1 MAVIPY
7 KWCNSRL
14 VVYVNTLEEMMERL
28 LFILFVSFGSLAL
41 GYLVQRAAAH
51 VDAVP
56 SKIIAGI
63 SIKLKLFAIVVLQPI
78 AIIYSFWTLSIQDSE
93 LFVLPLLGI
102 LTLFTGGASSLVQ
115 TKLFHIQ
122 PSRAASL
129 FVSGMFCNIGIFG
142 GLIAFVLFGPLGFG
156 IVQLFRV
163 FEEIIYYAIGFPMS
177 NMISKGTASQFRIRL
192 SLIAERPIIFIPI
205 SAIIIGFLLNVL
217 PVSAPEF
224 YGSISSVVV
233 PVMTAILGFGIGM
246 SLKIAK
252 TRDYHK
258 EVILVLITKYMI
270 IPMVII
276 PIAYLVGLPNI
287 MDGVPFKVMIIV
299 SFMPTG
305 FIALVPPVLYGFD
318 LDMANS
324 AWLVTTLA
332 LLLIFPILFLIIT

>member
-1 MAVIPY
+1 MD
-7 KWCNSRL
+7 
-14 VVYVNTLEEMMERL
+14 RL

-41 GYLVQRAAAH
+41 GYLVQRAAANIESL
-51 VDAVP
+51 P
-56 SKIIAGI
+56 TKIIDRI
-63 SIKLKLFAIVVLQPI
+63 SIKLKLFAIVILQPV
-78 AIIYSFWTLSIQDSE
+78 AIIYSFWTLTIQDSE

-102 LTLFTGGASSLVQ
+102 LTLLTGGASSLVQ
-115 TKLFHIQ
+115 TKLFHI
-122 PSRAASL
+122 PASRAASL

-205 SAIIIGFLLNVL
+205 SAIIIGFLLNAL
-217 PVSAPEF
+217 PVSAPAV
-224 YGSISSVVV
+224 YGSISDIVV

-246 SLKIAK
+246 SLKVAK

-258 EVILVLITKYMI
+258 EIILVLITKYVI

-276 PIAYLVGLPNI
+276 PLAYLFGMANI
-287 MDGVPFKVMIIV
+287 MDGVPFKVIIIV
-299 SFMPTG
+299 SFMPTA
-305 FIALVPPVLYGFD
+305 FMALVPPVLYGFD
-318 LDMANS
+318 LDLANS

-332 LLLIFPILFLIIT
+332 LLIVFPILFLIVT